1 MSEQHRVDLVA
12 VDNRVVVEFNGET
25 LADSTEAVRVDETGY
40 PAVYYLPRHAV
51 RMDLLHPSDHHTH
64 CPYKGDASY
73 FSIDVDGKQA
83 ENAVWYYE
91 EPIAAVHGLKG
102 LVAFYPEKIDGITV
116 DGEKL

>member
-1 MSEQHRVDLVA
+1 MRILFE
-12 VDNRVVVEFNGET
+12 G
-25 LADSTEAVRVDETGY
+25 
-40 PAVYYLPRHAV
+40 HAV
-51 RMDLLHPSDHHTH
+51 ADTSHALMLEEADYPPVFYVPRGDVHMDLLTHSGHVTH

-73 FSIDVDGKQA
+73 FSLDVDGKQA

>member
-1 MSEQHRVDLVA
+1 MSKEHRVDLVA

-40 PAVYYLPRHAV
+40 PPVYYLPRHTV
-51 RMDLLHPSDHHTH
+51 RMDMMEPSDHRTH

-73 FSIDVDGKQA
+73 FSVAVDGKRA

-91 EPIAAVHGLKG
+91 EPIPAVHGLKG
-102 LVAFYPEKIDGITV
+102 LVAFYTDKLDSVSV
-116 DGEKL
+116 DGRQL